1 MDDKQLIDTELEQ
14 LEMEQRQLDLDRKRL
29 QLRLRRAKL
38 CSQVE
43 AVADNGQAE
52 VKPEPVGD
60 GTAVGRIAAGEEPFS
75 DPRLGGATSAST
87 VGDRHVMREEVGPLL
102 HPVERDGIAANLS
115 GGDHSGAPAS
125 FDSVTT
131 PTYLVCTKHAVLEPS
146 DETSRLPRPESYP
159 TPSTYRSNSNTTSQ
173 MTPVPHRQRDGFGHF
188 PARSPHK
195 RGRSAE
201 SESDDFVQETNSTPG
216 AKEVKTRTKDREA
229 ERKQNKRQA
238 KGQRLPERY
247 NYAIIRKYGERL
259 VQRHMQSFRRHERWE
274 ADQIILAGS
283 KIVDGLLE
291 KRFKSLEE
299 LRDEYDRQIRL
310 RCTSSVQEFFFINEL
325 QKFRRAAP
333 IWWRK
338 CVKKR
343 TQGERFEDATAVFED
358 VKGGIFD

>member
-1 MDDKQLIDTELEQ
+1 MDGKQLIDAELEQ
-14 LEMEQRQLDLDRKRL
+14 LEIEQRQLDLDRKRL
-29 QLRLRRAKL
+29 ELRLRCATL

-43 AVADNGQAE
+43 AVADGGQAA

-60 GTAVGRIAAGEEPFS
+60 GTAVGRIVAGDEPSS
-75 DPRLGGATSAST
+75 DPRLGEATSAPT

-102 HPVERDGIAANLS
+102 HPVERVGVAAHLS
-115 GGDHSGAPAS
+115 GGNHSGATGS
-125 FDSVTT
+125 FDS
-131 PTYLVCTKHAVLEPS
+131 
-146 DETSRLPRPESYP
+146 
-159 TPSTYRSNSNTTSQ
+159 
-173 MTPVPHRQRDGFGHF
+173 
-188 PARSPHK
+188 
-195 RGRSAE
+195 
-201 SESDDFVQETNSTPG
+201 ETNSAPG
-216 AKEVKTRTKDREA
+216 AKQVKTWTKDREA
-229 ERKQNKRQA
+229 ERKQSKRQP
-238 KGQRLPERY
+238 KVQRLPERY
-247 NYAIIRKYGERL
+247 SSAIIRKYGERL

-299 LRDEYDRQIRL
+299 LHDEYDQQIRL
-310 RCTSSVQEFFFINEL
+310 RCTSSVQEPLINEL

-358 VKGGIFD
+358 VKEGIFD